1 MSSSIL
7 NHQLPE
13 STTIGSKTSQ
23 DYIMPSGVVLPF
35 AMGIAPSGW
44 LKCNGATISRTTYAN
59 LFEALVTNSGFT
71 AQTFTVTIATPAVF
85 SKTGH
90 GFTGGERLRFST
102 TGTLPTGINTT
113 SDFFVIYLTA
123 DTFGVTAV
131 EGSTTRVNTSV
142 SQSGTHTYLQSWW
155 GLGDGTTTFNV
166 PDMRGEFVRG
176 WVDDRTVDG
185 ETGRKLASYEEDQVQ
200 GHRHTVYQQNNTI
213 AGGKSTQGTIVTNA
227 PSTNNQPVSGPIT
240 DGTNGT
246 PRTGKQTRPRNKAL
260 LYCIKE

>member
-113 SDFFVIYLTA
+113 SDFFVIYLNA

-176 WVDDRTVDG
+176 LDDSRGVDINRSFG
-185 ETGRKLASYEEDQVQ
+185 SAQ
-200 GHRHTVYQQNNTI
+200 GQMFENHGHSNS
-213 AGGKSTQGTIVTNA
+213 G
-227 PSTNNQPVSGPIT
+227 PSGWSVSGT
-240 DGTNGT
+240 GGVTWTSGTVAGADAFSIGNPNSGNRGT
-246 PRTGKQTRPRNKAL
+246 ETRPRNKAL